1 MYGNEMYGNTGEP
14 DHAVQRPFTTSSSP
28 DNAAE
33 QTRVGAIMAQLCP
46 GFRLTDALATNSK
59 YELPADKVS
68 LEQISRSSSP
78 CSGSRDD
85 MQLGSVENDSRRCL
99 SPHLQCSRLTLQD
112 LGASALSIADVFLN
126 NCSFAQ
132 ASALTF

>member
-1 MYGNEMYGNTGEP
+1 MYGNTGEP

-68 LEQISRSSSP
+68 LEQIFLRMLMARAQGMISSWGVS
-78 CSGSRDD
+78 S
-85 MQLGSVENDSRRCL
+85 M
-99 SPHLQCSRLTLQD
+99 TLE
-112 LGASALSIADVFLN
+112 DVFLHICN
-126 NCSFAQ
+126 AQ
-132 ASALTF
+132 A